1 MNIRKIE
8 AQPTEK
14 KKLRVAAY
22 CRVSTEQDE
31 QKESLETQKTHYES
45 WIKLHSDWEFAGIF
59 YDFGITGTKAEVRD
73 GLQALLYECRIG
85 RIDYVLTK
93 SVSRFARNTVDCL
106 SIVRELISYGIPI
119 YFEKENLDTG
129 SMESELVL
137 SILSS
142 MAQDESESISK
153 NMKWAVKQRI
163 EAGTF
168 IFGSLPY
175 GYTKSDEGR
184 TIINKK
190 EADVVRLIFSSTL
203 NGMGTYKI
211 AQMLNK
217 MKVPA
222 RKGGEWSGSTI
233 KGILINEKYYGAAIF
248 QKTYTDSNFKRHHN
262 HGEVDSYYAEEHH
275 EPIISKEEFD
285 KAQIMIQKH
294 CDERNIEKDT
304 GKYHNKYPF
313 SGIIICGE
321 CGDKFKR
328 QTQSV
333 GIAWACTKHLYNKAE
348 CSMKFI
354 KDEAIK
360 AAFVTMINKLI
371 FGCKLVILP
380 YYDSIRIV
388 DKDRNLQEIIRMKNK
403 LQSNVDRKNDLR
415 KLRVNGFLDGALYNQ
430 ELMRVEKENEEIRAA
445 LQNFYKSGEHCG
457 IKETEKLLHF
467 IETTEM
473 LTEFRDEVFTDFVEN
488 IYVYTRTC
496 IGFRL
501 KCGLTLKEEVCTG
514 TK

>member
-1 MNIRKIE
+1 MIFVFYGVIR
-8 AQPTEK
+8 
-14 KKLRVAAY
+14 
-22 CRVSTEQDE
+22 
-31 QKESLETQKTHYES
+31 
-45 WIKLHSDWEFAGIF
+45 
-59 YDFGITGTKAEVRD
+59 
-73 GLQALLYECRIG
+73 
-85 RIDYVLTK
+85 
-93 SVSRFARNTVDCL
+93 
-106 SIVRELISYGIPI
+106 
-119 YFEKENLDTG
+119 
-129 SMESELVL
+129 
-137 SILSS
+137 
-142 MAQDESESISK
+142 
-153 NMKWAVKQRI
+153 
-163 EAGTF
+163 
-168 IFGSLPY
+168 
-175 GYTKSDEGR
+175 
-184 TIINKK
+184 
-190 EADVVRLIFSSTL
+190 
-203 NGMGTYKI
+203 
-211 AQMLNK
+211 
-217 MKVPA
+217 
-222 RKGGEWSGSTI
+222 
-233 KGILINEKYYGAAIF
+233 GA
-248 QKTYTDSNFKRHHN
+248 
-262 HGEVDSYYAEEHH
+262 
-275 EPIISKEEFD
+275 
-285 KAQIMIQKH
+285 
-294 CDERNIEKDT
+294 
-304 GKYHNKYPF
+304 HNKYPF

-360 AAFVTMINKLI
+360 ASFVTMINKLI

-380 YYDSIRIV
+380 YYESIRIA

-445 LQNFYKSGEHCG
+445 LQNFDKSGEHRV

-467 IETTEM
+467 LETTEM
-473 LTEFRDEVFTDFVEN
+473 LTEFSDEVFNDFAEN